1 MITRLVP
8 ARRAAP
14 PIWMV
19 RPRRYPALAAARD
32 SRFGEGHVDIGNL
45 AAGSSGDVAYS
56 IDIERNVGLVD
67 GAARRETALRV
78 THICQRAG
86 GGWRDRGSLA
96 GDVSL
101 AILSQRASVTA
112 KRDRDPGD
120 PTDMRVPRPERLPR
134 HPYSE
139 SRFRPW
145 LHRLS
150 PPLTQRLL
158 LCVRRPAVPPLQK
171 VADNVRPVRPVR
183 MKVHHGLPSFH
194 FTRTTPDVPA
204 LEALGPFPA

>member
-1 MITRLVP
+1 LVP
-8 ARRAAP
+8 PERRQVADGSP
-14 PIWMV
+14 PGRKAEDHDRTATAHHDRHLTPRLREPPG
-19 RPRRYPALAAARD
+19 RPTKIPK
-32 SRFGEGHVDIGNL
+32 
-45 AAGSSGDVAYS
+45 
-56 IDIERNVGLVD
+56 
-67 GAARRETALRV
+67 TRV
-78 THICQRAG
+78 PGRPIRTTFQ
-86 GGWRDRGSLA
+86 DRGSLA

-101 AILSQRASVTA
+101 AILSQRASATA

-134 HPYSE
+134 HSYSE

-150 PPLTQRLL
+150 PPLTQRLR

-183 MKVHHGLPSFH
+183 MKVHHGLPSFR
-194 FTRTTPDVPA
+194 FTRTTPDVLA